1 MGANGYIAKFVP
13 QSISLN
19 SDFSPS
25 AWSMI
30 TLSASTD
37 NIVALSGVTIAA
49 ADAAFTPAT
58 GTYINQTVIYTSIS
72 STTSD
77 VYYQILDESLSIIEL
92 NSAIMTIQLSCSFSG
107 STSISYSISSYG
119 SSTVPSWITINSLT
133 GVLTITAPNVSAD
146 TEFYF
151 YATSSITGVSNPV
164 QKLIKL
170 TVVNCQ
176 VQNWDKC
183 SMSSSTTWVTWSS
196 GSTLNSDSSTIAST
210 TSQVL
215 SSTSTSALGASFWII
230 TLISLINPASIAS
243 LWGMINQAQL
253 FFLILLTKAFI
264 PLDVQNVITGAKF
277 ALNIASYIFVPSYVF
292 LGSITEQFDFSL
304 SDKSLNLLSINS
316 ESSLFNFF
324 PIILLIFTMIMLHL
338 LVFILYKLMPTDDL
352 KEWKWNWMLFVK
364 LINKIFAI
372 MTYGWYIRY
381 IFQTNQYILISW
393 IYEIY
398 NFHVLDTKK
407 ITSLIFAIIV
417 LCFCIVLIVFVFWL
431 ALSSYEVSKDN
442 HNKIGEIFRGIKM
455 QKISKF
461 YVAILLIRRIIFIAL
476 LITLVFLQPWIVISI
491 LSLLQLWYL
500 ILLIIVRPFES
511 KKNNII
517 ELCNEIYFILL
528 LSSLIHFNSEKD
540 WSSQIT
546 QIYMWIM
553 ASNSFVTFL
562 IIMSKCTVLINIVDT
577 LRALVIIVKNRWSK
591 PQHNGM
597 IINSA
602 KLGLQ
607 LFSS

>member
-1 MGANGYIAKFVP
+1 M
-13 QSISLN
+13 
-19 SDFSPS
+19 
-25 AWSMI
+25 
-30 TLSASTD
+30 
-37 NIVALSGVTIAA
+37 
-49 ADAAFTPAT
+49 
-58 GTYINQTVIYTSIS
+58 
-72 STTSD
+72 
-77 VYYQILDESLSIIEL
+77 
-92 NSAIMTIQLSCSFSG
+92 
-107 STSISYSISSYG
+107 
-119 SSTVPSWITINSLT
+119 
-133 GVLTITAPNVSAD
+133 
-146 TEFYF
+146 
-151 YATSSITGVSNPV
+151 
-164 QKLIKL
+164 
-170 TVVNCQ
+170 
-176 VQNWDKC
+176 
-183 SMSSSTTWVTWSS
+183 
-196 GSTLNSDSSTIAST
+196 
-210 TSQVL
+210 
-215 SSTSTSALGASFWII
+215 
-230 TLISLINPASIAS
+230 
-243 LWGMINQAQL
+243 
-253 FFLILLTKAFI
+253 
-264 PLDVQNVITGAKF
+264 
-277 ALNIASYIFVPSYVF
+277 
-292 LGSITEQFDFSL
+292 
-304 SDKSLNLLSINS
+304 
-316 ESSLFNFF
+316 
-324 PIILLIFTMIMLHL
+324 
-338 LVFILYKLMPTDDL
+338 
-352 KEWKWNWMLFVK
+352 
-364 LINKIFAI
+364 
-372 MTYGWYIRY
+372 YIRY